1 MRIKVD
7 VAGDNLWQEVRKQA
21 EMPSYCS
28 GNGRCGKCRVK
39 VISGEASISEADRK
53 YLSEEEIE
61 SGCRIACQSRPL
73 TECEIEVEGFPDE
86 GMQVLSVSM
95 EREKTVTQEMASK
108 YAIAIDIGTTTL
120 AFALVDAAGV
130 VISTEQAINH
140 QRSYGADV
148 ISRITAAMKGQE
160 ATLTAC
166 VRKDV
171 RDGIRRL
178 LEKEKR
184 RLSDVT
190 QIVIAGNTTMEQLFF
205 GLSTEGLVS
214 YPFTPYTKGFLE
226 TEYRELYPEVEAWE
240 YEEIPYDVGGRKEEK
255 CEISNPHIV
264 GFPCI
269 AGFVGGD
276 ITAGLY
282 ELVAVKAEEISVK
295 NTSRAVQLFLD
306 IGTNGELACIAED
319 TIIVTSTAAGPVFEG
334 GAISCGVGCVP
345 GAIYATGI
353 KEDMLECKTIDEKNP
368 IGICGSGLIEVV
380 ADMLELG
387 LIDKEGGLNPA
398 YQQNGYLV
406 SRTEAGKEL
415 KLTQTDIREFQM
427 AKAAIAAGV
436 ELLVKESGKVDRYLL
451 AGGFGNGLSVNKAV
465 KTGILPKTARGR
477 TSCMGNTAL
486 KGAVRLLKEGDTGKL
501 QIEKLLSKTRHLQ
514 LAECEDFQ
522 VIYMKHLNFG
532 N

>member
-1 MRIKVD
+1 MRIKVGID
-7 VAGDNLWQEVRKQA
+7 RENLWQNIREQTKL
-21 EMPSYCS
+21 PSYCS
-28 GNGRCGKCRVK
+28 GNGRCGKCKVK

-53 YLSEEEIE
+53 HLSEEEIE
-61 SGCRIACQSRPL
+61 TGYRIACQSRPL
-73 TECEIEVEGFPDE
+73 TECEIEIEGFQDD
-86 GMQVLSVSM
+86 GMKVLSVPV
-95 EREKTVTQEMASK
+95 EHEKAVTQETSEK
-108 YAIAIDIGTTTL
+108 CAIAIDIGTTTL
-120 AFALVDAAGV
+120 AFALVDADGV

-140 QRSYGADV
+140 QRSCGADV
-148 ISRITAAMKGQE
+148 VSRITAATKGQE
-160 ATLTAC
+160 AELTAC

-178 LEKEKR
+178 LEKVKR

-205 GLSTEGLVS
+205 GLPVEGLGS
-214 YPFTPYTKGFLE
+214 YPFAPYTKDFLVAD
-226 TEYRELYPEVEAWE
+226 YREVYPVVEEWE
-240 YEEIPYDVGGRKEEK
+240 LQTGKYEIA
-255 CEISNPHIV
+255 NPHII

-282 ELVAVKAEEISVK
+282 ELTAVREETISAK
-295 NTSRAVQLFLD
+295 NTNTLQTVQLFMD
-306 IGTNGELACIAED
+306 IGTNGELACITDD
-319 TIIVTSTAAGPVFEG
+319 TIIVASTAAGPVFEG

-353 KEDMLECKTIDEKNP
+353 KEDTLECKTIDEKNP
-368 IGICGSGLIEVV
+368 IGVCGSGLIEAV

-387 LIDKEGGLNPA
+387 LIDKEGCLNPA
-398 YQQNGYLV
+398 YQQHGYLV

-427 AKAAIAAGV
+427 AKAAIAVGM
-436 ELLVKESGKVDRYLL
+436 ELLVKESRAVGKVDRYLL
-451 AGGFGNGLSVNKAV
+451 AGGFGNGLSVNKAI
-465 KTGILPKTARGR
+465 KTGMLPKTARGR
-477 TSCMGNTAL
+477 TGCVGNTAL

-514 LAECEDFQ
+514 LAECKEFQ
-522 VIYMKHLNFG
+522 ECYLKHLNFT

>member
-1 MRIKVD
+1 MKIKVD
-7 VAGDNLWQEVRKQA
+7 AAGENLWQEVRKQA

-39 VISGEASISEADRK
+39 VISGDATISEADRK
-53 YLSEEEIE
+53 HLSKEEIE

-73 TECEIEVEGFPDE
+73 TECEIEVEGFQDD
-86 GMQVLSVSM
+86 GMKVLSIPV
-95 EREKTVTQEMASK
+95 EHKKAVTQERMK
-108 YAIAIDIGTTTL
+108 KCAIAIDIGTTTL
-120 AFALVDAAGV
+120 AFALVDADGV
-130 VISTEQAINH
+130 VISTEQAVNH
-140 QRSYGADV
+140 QRSYGTDV
-148 ISRITAAMKGQE
+148 VSRITAAIKGQE
-160 ATLTAC
+160 AALTAC

-171 RDGIRRL
+171 RDGICRL

-184 RLSDVT
+184 QLSDVT
-190 QIVIAGNTTMEQLFF
+190 QIVIVGNTTMEQLFF
-205 GLSTEGLVS
+205 GLSTEGLGS
-214 YPFTPYTKGFLE
+214 YPFTPYTKEFLE
-226 TEYRELYPEVEAWE
+226 VDYREVYPVVEEWE
-240 YEEIPYDVGGRKEEK
+240 LQTGKYETA
-255 CEISNPHIV
+255 NPHIV

-282 ELVAVKAEEISVK
+282 ELTAAREEAISVK
-295 NTSRAVQLFLD
+295 NTNPSPSVQLLLD
-306 IGTNGELACIAED
+306 IGTNGELACITDNA
-319 TIIVTSTAAGPVFEG
+319 IIVASTAAGPVFEG

-345 GAIYATGI
+345 GAIHATGI
-353 KEDMLECKTIDEKNP
+353 KEDMLECKTIDEKKP
-368 IGICGSGLIEVV
+368 IGICGSGLIEAV

-387 LIDKEGGLNPA
+387 LIDKEGSLSPA
-398 YQQNGYLV
+398 YRKNGYLV
-406 SRTEAGKEL
+406 ARTEVGKEL

-436 ELLVKESGKVDRYLL
+436 ELLEKESEAIRKVDRYFL

-477 TSCMGNTAL
+477 VWCVGNTAL

-522 VIYMKHLNFG
+522 INYMKHLNFG